1 MSRTIAR
8 LGLGETMATFKPN
21 VLALA
26 LAAAGM
32 TVTVLPAKVW
42 AADAD
47 QQAPA
52 DSKEKKQD
60 ADKDVEVIEVT
71 GFRASLQR
79 SQAIKQ
85 TNTSIVEAISA
96 EDIGKL
102 PDSSIAESIARLPG
116 VAAQRLDGR
125 ASGISIR
132 GLSEDFSTVTF
143 NGREQVSI
151 GDGRGVEMDLY
162 PSEIMNAVVVY
173 KTPDASLTSQ
183 GIAGTIDLQTVRPL
197 KQGKRSF
204 SATLTGEKN
213 DIGKLNPD
221 GKDKGWRS
229 SLSYIDQFADDT
241 IGVAIAYAHMDSP
254 SNEQRW
260 NSWGFGN
267 DDDGNL
273 VLGGA
278 KPYVR
283 SSELKRDTVMGVV
296 EFAPNDKF
304 HATLDA
310 MHINFRDEKRLR
322 GIEIPAFYGQGSIEN
337 LQVDDGFVTS
347 GIIHDQRVVVR
358 NDYDQRKADLNSF
371 GLNLEYNLG
380 ENWVLGGDLSYSKVE
395 REIFSLESYSGTG
408 RGDTGGVAD
417 DIGFNLNGG
426 AEGAHFTPGLD
437 YSDPN
442 LIMLGGPLSWGNGIA
457 VPSDGQD
464 GFINRPE
471 IDDEIKAVK
480 FTAQRYTDN
489 SVISSVKF
497 GVHYSERTKSRED
510 HGTYLTLKAYP
521 GMLAVLGEYLLSPT
535 SLDFI
540 GMGNML
546 SYDSK
551 RLYDNGYYDEFDQG
565 ATEPQ
570 RAQNSWDV
578 KEKVTTGFVMANIDS
593 MVFGLPVK
601 GNIGTQYVH
610 TNQSSLGNQTTVV
623 NGATQIQKVD
633 RGTSYNEFLP
643 SLNLSFEVAEQQFV
657 RFGAARTLTR
667 SRMDR
672 MNSSYGYSFN
682 SALNVPNAPVG
693 NSPWSGGG
701 GNPELK
707 PYIANQYDLSY
718 ENYFAGQGY
727 FSAALFY
734 KDLKNWQFEVPT
746 IEDFSGVP
754 PLTTGTVY
762 QYQGVVNTWQ
772 NTDGGYIKGAEF
784 TLSLP
789 GELFSDYLEGFGA
802 ILSATYNT
810 SAVSFNYPS
819 AINADNSVT
828 YASTNIQVPGLS
840 RQIYNAT
847 LFYEKN
853 GFQFR
858 TSMRKRSDFN
868 GEVSGLSFART
879 PVNVKGSEIWDA
891 QISYDFSE
899 SGIESL
905 KGLTIMLQG
914 QNLTDE
920 PFTTTESGDARQVRD
935 YQVYGRNY
943 LLGVNYKF

>member
-1 MSRTIAR
+1 
-8 LGLGETMATFKPN
+8 MATFKPN
-21 VLALA
+21 VLAVA
-26 LAAAGM
+26 LAAAGLTM
-32 TVTVLPAKVW
+32 SALPMQVLAAQEAAK
-42 AADAD
+42 AAD
-47 QQAPA
+47 QT
-52 DSKEKKQD
+52 D
-60 ADKDVEVIEVT
+60 ADKAKNDDVEVIEVT

-116 VAAQRLDGR
+116 LAAQRLDGR
-125 ASGISIR
+125 ASGISVR

-183 GIAGTIDLQTVRPL
+183 GIAGTIDLQSVRPL
-197 KQGKRSF
+197 KQDKRSF
-204 SATLTGEKN
+204 SANLTGEKN

-229 SLSYIDQFADDT
+229 SVSYIDQFADDT
-241 IGVAIAYAHMDSP
+241 IGVALAYAHMDSP
-254 SNEQRW
+254 NNERRW
-260 NSWGFGN
+260 NSWGFAN

-283 SSELKRDTVMGVV
+283 SSELKRDTVMGVL
-296 EFAPNDKF
+296 EFAPNDRF

-310 MHINFRDEKRLR
+310 MHIDFKDEKRLR
-322 GIEIPAFYGQGSIEN
+322 GIEIPAFYGQGTIEN
-337 LQVDDGFVTS
+337 LQVVDGFVTQ
-347 GIIHDQRVVVR
+347 GIIHDQRVVIR
-358 NDYDQRKADLNSF
+358 NDYDERNADLDSL

-380 ENWVLGGDLSYSKVE
+380 DNWQLAGDLSYSKVE
-395 REIFSLESYSGTG
+395 RDIFSLESYSGTG
-408 RGDTGGVAD
+408 RGNDNGVAD
-417 DIGFNLNGG
+417 DIGFTLNGG
-426 AEGAHFTPGLD
+426 AEGAHFDPTLD
-437 YSDPN
+437 YSDPS

-471 IDDEIKAVK
+471 IDDEIKAAK
-480 FTAQRYTDN
+480 FSAVRFTDN
-489 SVISSVKF
+489 DIVSSVKF
-497 GVHYSERTKSRED
+497 GVHYSERTKTRED

-521 GMLAVLGEYLLSPT
+521 AMLPVPAEYLLAPT

-551 RLYDNGYYDEFDQG
+551 RLYDDGFYNGFDQG
-565 ATEPQ
+565 ATEPD
-570 RAQNSWDV
+570 RARNSWEV
-578 KEKVTTGFVMANIDS
+578 EEKVTTGFVMANIDS
-593 MVFGLPVK
+593 TLLGLPVK
-601 GNIGTQYVH
+601 GNVGAQYVH
-610 TNQSSLGNQTTVV
+610 TNQRSLGNQVTVV
-623 NGATQIQKVD
+623 DGATQIDKID

-643 SLNLSFEVAEQQFV
+643 SLNLSFEVADQQFV

-672 MNSSYGYSFN
+672 MNASYGYSFN
-682 SALNVPNAPVG
+682 PALNVANAPIS

-727 FSAALFY
+727 FSAAIFY
-734 KDLKNWQFEVPT
+734 KDLKNWQFNVSS
-746 IEDFSGVP
+746 IEDFSDVP
-754 PLTTGTVY
+754 PLTTGDVY
-762 QYQGVVNTWQ
+762 QYKGVVTRWENTE
-772 NTDGGYIKGAEF
+772 GGYIKGAEF

-789 GELFSDYLEGFGA
+789 GELLSDYLEGFGA

-810 SAVSFNYPS
+810 SAVSFAYPS
-819 AINADNSVT
+819 GIDANDNVT
-828 YASTNIQVPGLS
+828 YDSTNIQVPGLS

-847 LFYEKN
+847 FFYEKN
-853 GFQFR
+853 GFQIR

-868 GEVSGLSFART
+868 GEVSGLSFSRT
-879 PVNVKGSEIWDA
+879 PVNVKGEEIWDA

-899 SGIESL
+899 SGIDYL
-905 KGLTIMLQG
+905 DGLTIMLQG

-920 PFTTTESGDARQVRD
+920 PFTTTEPGDDRQVRD
-935 YQVYGRNY
+935 YQLYGRNY
-943 LLGVNYKF
+943 LLGLSYKF